1 MSSRRASARPRSL
14 TLEDREHEVALR
26 ARTALNEQTKGDYPI
41 FAEQTLLP
49 ARHNPFARLGDGGL
63 RAVEVVGLVAI
74 LGLGFGYLVPNFS
87 WPPSPGHVAALAAVL
102 ASCAGAV
109 LASHRLSENR
119 LRIASAGLHW
129 KIADSGVFVSEPD
142 ADTIAIRFIAW
153 SNVAVAESH
162 RGRVVLLD
170 AKGDVLADLNNPD
183 AAQEMLQVIQN
194 LRARRGEGNPGE
206 VRGPRIEPRF
216 DYPERLESEP
226 HGPALGF
233 DGPVDLDALRH
244 QARGHD
250 LRREPWI
257 DAPRAPA
264 LPPREVDVVDADF
277 VEVVPAAAGETDAA
291 PEVVETAQDASIDPI
306 AHHDAVAQDADADA
320 GLAESPAERS
330 EPDDGGQTV
339 PATDGAEGGTAA
351 QEALATTADA
361 IPADAPRLTAEIDL
375 DLARSI
381 DEGIRGLFEPIAA
394 TVVPEAVR
402 ASQEASTRPVPVDA
416 SRALP
421 VNDDPVAGRDDTVM
435 RRLMEQLATTAEEK
449 GLDPHDY
456 VVAGVKDH
464 LQRADEANA
473 NPDTSKTR
481 VA

>member
-26 ARTALNEQTKGDYPI
+26 ARTALNEQTKGDFPI
-41 FAEQTLLP
+41 FAEQPLAP

-63 RAVEVVGLVAI
+63 RAVEIVGLAAI
-74 LGLGFGYLVPNFS
+74 LGLGFGYLVPNFTL
-87 WPPSPGHVAALAAVL
+87 PPSPGHVAAIAAVL
-102 ASCAGAV
+102 VSCAGAV
-109 LASHRLSENR
+109 LASHRLAENR

-129 KIADSGVFVSEPD
+129 KIADTGVFVSEPEAD
-142 ADTIAIRFIAW
+142 AIAIRFIAW
-153 SNVAVAESH
+153 GNVAVAESH

-216 DYPERLESEP
+216 DYPERLDAEL
-226 HGPALGF
+226 GAPALGF

-244 QARGHD
+244 QPRGHD

-257 DAPRAPA
+257 E
-264 LPPREVDVVDADF
+264 PPRTSVPPTREIDVVDADY
-277 VEVVPAAAGETDAA
+277 VEVVPAASPDASAIPAEAESALTENAVGDAEA
-291 PEVVETAQDASIDPI
+291 PEPTA
-306 AHHDAVAQDADADA
+306 ADV
-320 GLAESPAERS
+320 PAERS
-330 EPDDGGQTV
+330 GPSTASE
-339 PATDGAEGGTAA
+339 DGAPTTEAESTAPA
-351 QEALATTADA
+351 ATTDSFAA
-361 IPADAPRLTAEIDL
+361 YADAPRPAAEIDL
-375 DLARSI
+375 DVARSI

-394 TVVPEAVR
+394 RVVPEAVR
-402 ASQEASTRPVPVDA
+402 ASQEASTRPVPIDA
-416 SRALP
+416 SRVLP
-421 VNDDPVAGRDDTVM
+421 GNDDPVAGREDTVM
-435 RRLMEQLATTAEEK
+435 RRLMEQLETTAEEK
-449 GLDPHDY
+449 GLDPHAY
-456 VVAGVKDH
+456 VVAGVHDH

-473 NPDTSKTR
+473 NPDTSKAR

>member
-41 FAEQTLLP
+41 FAEQALLP

-63 RAVEVVGLVAI
+63 RAVEIVGLVAI
-74 LGLGFGYLVPNFS
+74 LGLGFGYLVPSFTL
-87 WPPSPGHVAALAAVL
+87 PPSAGHVAAIAAVL

-109 LASHRLSENR
+109 LASQRLAENR

-142 ADTIAIRFIAW
+142 ADAITIRFIAW

-170 AKGDVLADLNNPD
+170 AKGDILADLNNPD

-194 LRARRGEGNPGE
+194 LRGRRGEGNPGE

-216 DYPERLESEP
+216 DYPERLDTDLAA
-226 HGPALGF
+226 PALGF

-244 QARGHD
+244 QPGAHD

-257 DAPRAPA
+257 E
-264 LPPREVDVVDADF
+264 PPRTPVLTTREIDVVDADY
-277 VEVVPAAAGETDAA
+277 VEVLPVG
-291 PEVVETAQDASIDPI
+291 
-306 AHHDAVAQDADADA
+306 
-320 GLAESPAERS
+320 
-330 EPDDGGQTV
+330 EPDTAATSAEADSPLAASVTEDGDTSDPTIEVTV
-339 PATDGAEGGTAA
+339 ADRSKPATIAEDVAPTHAA
-351 QEALATTADA
+351 VSDPATPEPVAADPVA
-361 IPADAPRLTAEIDL
+361 MSAVRPTAEIDL
-375 DLARSI
+375 DLARTI

-394 TVVPEAVR
+394 RVVPEAVR
-402 ASQEASTRPVPVDA
+402 ASQEATTRPVPVDA
-416 SRALP
+416 SRALAG
-421 VNDDPVAGRDDTVM
+421 NDDPVAGREDTVM
-435 RRLMEQLATTAEEK
+435 RRLMEQLETTAEEK
-449 GLDPHDY
+449 GLDPHAY
-456 VVAGVKDH
+456 VVAGVQDH

-473 NPDTSKTR
+473 NPDTSNVR

>member
-14 TLEDREHEVALR
+14 TLEDREHEIALR

-41 FAEQTLLP
+41 FAEQPLVP

-63 RAVEVVGLVAI
+63 RAVEVIGLVAF
-74 LGLGFGYLVPNFS
+74 LGLGFGYLVPSFT
-87 WPPSPGHVAALAAVL
+87 WPPSLGHVAALAAVL

-109 LASHRLSENR
+109 LASHRLAENR
-119 LRIASAGLHW
+119 LRIATAGLHW
-129 KIADSGVFVSEPD
+129 KIADTGVFVSEPD
-142 ADTIAIRFIAW
+142 ADAVAIRFVAW
-153 SNVAVAESH
+153 SHVAVAESH

-170 AKGDVLADLNNPD
+170 AKGDILADLNNPE

-216 DYPERLESEP
+216 DYPERLDAELQA
-226 HGPALGF
+226 PALGFDGF

-244 QARGHD
+244 QPRGHD

-257 DAPRAPA
+257 EPPRAPA
-264 LPPREVDVVDADF
+264 LQAREVDVVDADF
-277 VEVVPAAAGETDAA
+277 VEVLPAA
-291 PEVVETAQDASIDPI
+291 EVDASPAQTEAESPI
-306 AHHDAVAQDADADA
+306 VAHAAEDGPAESRDAESDA
-320 GLAESPAERS
+320 AESPAEETDLAATAQDDPS
-330 EPDDGGQTV
+330 ESGDEASADQTV
-339 PATDGAEGGTAA
+339 AA
-351 QEALATTADA
+351 DTEKTVSDT
-361 IPADAPRLTAEIDL
+361 PRPSAEIDL

-402 ASQEASTRPVPVDA
+402 VSQEASTRPVPVDA

-421 VNDDPVAGRDDTVM
+421 GNDDPVAGREDTVM
-435 RRLMEQLATTAEEK
+435 RRLMEQLATTADEK
-449 GLDPHDY
+449 GVDPHAY
-456 VVAGVKDH
+456 VVAGVQDH
-464 LQRADEANA
+464 LQRAGEANA
-473 NPDTSKTR
+473 NPDTSRAR